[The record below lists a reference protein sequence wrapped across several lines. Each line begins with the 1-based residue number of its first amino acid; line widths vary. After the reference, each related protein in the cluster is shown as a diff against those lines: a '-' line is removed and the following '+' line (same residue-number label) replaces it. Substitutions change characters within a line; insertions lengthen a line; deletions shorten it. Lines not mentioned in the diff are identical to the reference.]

1 MQTMLRQIEPS
12 DTPCS
17 VDLIEPA
24 AVSRVWA
31 HAEVLLRPAIDR
43 TGGRLSSE
51 TVYSWL
57 CAGQFQLWLVH
68 PTPAAVVTE
77 NRTFPTGLR
86 VFSVLLIG
94 GTNRED
100 WLWLWP
106 KMEQW
111 AKEHGCVKADMAGRK
126 GWLRVLKDW
135 KATTCDMEKDFFDV

>member
-17 VDLIEPA
+17 VDLIEPSY
-24 AVSRVWA
+24 VPKVWPY
-31 HAEVLLRPAIDR
+31 AEPLLRPAIGR

-57 CAGQFQLWLVH
+57 CAGRFQLWMVR
-68 PTPAAVVTE
+68 PTPTALVTE
-77 NRTFPTGLR
+77 IRTFPTGLM
-86 VFSVLLIG
+86 VFTVLLLG
-94 GTNRED
+94 GSDYRD

-106 KMEQW
+106 KLEEW
-111 AKEHGCVKADMAGRK
+111 AAERGCTKADMAGRK